1 MRTAVVV
8 GAGVGGLAAAGA
20 LATSGWQVTLL
31 EHGDRLRG
39 TGGAQVIWP
48 NGAAALD
55 ALGLHLGDISF
66 AMPAGGIRRP
76 DGRWIVESTPGTGDP
91 LSPYLDATAAQPP
104 PAVMPQPG
112 TGGSGASESGAPR
125 APFVVH
131 ADDLHD
137 ALMAGLGDKIEIR
150 TGVEITS
157 VRVGEASWP
166 AVSTARHTFQADL
179 VVAADGARSLI
190 RRRLAPAAQVASAGY
205 TAWRAVIPWY
215 RAPKLPDQVPAAG
228 EMLGVGMRF
237 SHATLGERGTSAGST
252 RGGIYWV
259 ATAPGALR
267 PEPPA
272 AQLTLLRRWFADWQS
287 PVAELLEATEP
298 EDLVPQSAEL
308 LRPLPSHFGFP
319 IGGGGVVLV
328 GDAAH
333 VMAPTLTQGAC
344 LAFEDAA
351 TLGVLMRSA
360 IPGGNI
366 NLRLAEYTEARR
378 ARVARM
384 ARTSRRLDLLFQAQG
399 RLGVAA
405 RDAALS
411 RFSSRVLD
419 RANATAYDWTA
430 PLATY

>member
-8 GAGVGGLAAAGA
+8 GAGVGGLATAGA
-20 LATSGWQVTLL
+20 LAASGWQVTLL
-31 EHGDRLRG
+31 ERGDRLRG

-76 DGRWIVESTPGTGDP
+76 DGRWIVESTADTGDP
-91 LSPYLDATAAQPP
+91 LSPYLDNTAAPPP

-112 TGGSGASESGAPR
+112 SAVSGVTGSGANR
-125 APFVVH
+125 MPFVVH

-179 VVAADGARSLI
+179 VVAADGAGSLI
-190 RRRLAPAAQVASAGY
+190 RRRLAPAALLASAGY
-205 TAWRAVIPWY
+205 TAWRAVIPWF
-215 RAPKLPDQVPAAG
+215 RAPKLPDPVPAAG

-298 EDLVPQSAEL
+298 EDLVPQPAEL
-308 LRPLPSHFGFP
+308 LRPLPGQFGFP

-344 LAFEDAA
+344 LAFEDSA

-366 NLRLAEYTEARR
+366 NLRLAEYSEARR
-378 ARVARM
+378 ARVARI
-384 ARTSRRLDLLFQAQG
+384 ARTSRRLDLVFQAHG

-411 RFSSRVLD
+411 RLSSRVLD
-419 RANATAYDWTA
+419 RANANAHDWTA

>member
-20 LATSGWQVTLL
+20 LAKSGWQVTLL
-31 EHGDRLRG
+31 DRGNRLRG
-39 TGGAQVIWP
+39 SGGAQLIWP
-48 NGAAALD
+48 NGAVALQALD
-55 ALGLHLGDISF
+55 VHLGDIAF
-66 AMPAGGIRRP
+66 ALPAGGIRRP
-76 DGRWIVESTPGTGDP
+76 DGRWIVESVPGTVDP
-91 LSPYLDATAAQPP
+91 LAPYLDSVDTPP
-104 PAVMPQPG
+104 SPAVMPQPG
-112 TGGSGASESGAPR
+112 TSQSGAPH

-157 VRVGEASWP
+157 VRTGEVDWP
-166 AVSTARHTFQADL
+166 AVSTAKYTFQGDL
-179 VVAADGARSLI
+179 VVAADGAGSLI
-190 RRRLAPAAQVASAGY
+190 RRRLVPGAKVAPTGY
-205 TAWRAVIPWY
+205 TTWRAVIPWF
-215 RAPKLPDQVPAAG
+215 RAPKLGDAVPAAG

-237 SHATLGERGTSAGST
+237 SHATLGERGTSGGST
-252 RGGIYWV
+252 RGGIYWM

-298 EDLVPQSAEL
+298 DDLVPQPAGE
-308 LRPLPSHFGFP
+308 LRPVPAAFGFP
-319 IGGGGVVLV
+319 VGGGGVVLL

-333 VMAPTLTQGAC
+333 VQAPTLAQGAC

-351 TLGVLMRSA
+351 TLGALMRSA

-366 NLRLAEYTEARR
+366 NLRLAEYTGARR
-378 ARVARM
+378 ARVARI
-384 ARTSRRLDLLFQAQG
+384 ARSSRRLDLLFQAQG
-399 RLGVAA
+399 RLTVAA
-405 RDAALS
+405 RDAALR
-411 RFSSRVLD
+411 RFSARMLD
-419 RANATAYDWTA
+419 RANAAAFEWA
-430 PLATY
+430 PPLAS